1 MSDLNKELIQTYK
14 QLKYLIKYQEESLSK
29 NQKLLITTSKTAISE
44 ISYLEP
50 NLLILSGIDRETL
63 EPAQDVVHY
72 ANLQIHLEIV
82 LAKQN
87 NQSKTQNRIGFL
99 GSIQT
104 D

>member
-1 MSDLNKELIQTYK
+1 MSEELIQTYK
-14 QLKYLIKYQEESLSK
+14 QLKYLINYQEESLGK
-29 NQKLLITTSKTAISE
+29 NQKLLVTTNKTVVSK

-63 EPAQDVVHY
+63 EPAQDAVHY

-82 LAKQN
+82 LAKQGD
-87 NQSKTQNRIGFL
+87 QSKMPNRIGFL
-99 GSIQT
+99 GSVQT

>member
-1 MSDLNKELIQTYK
+1 MSEELIQTYK
-14 QLKYLIKYQEESLSK
+14 QLKYLINYQEKSLNK
-29 NQKLLITTSKTAISE
+29 DQKLLITTNKTVVSE

-63 EPAQDVVHY
+63 EPAQDAVHY

-82 LAKQN
+82 LAKQGD
-87 NQSKTQNRIGFL
+87 QSKMPNRIGFL
-99 GSIQT
+99 GSAQI